1 VTSEGQ
7 AQTVKDAAQDVAEDL
22 AQGAAEGL
30 LGAAKVGGVKA
41 LI

>member
-1 VTSEGQ
+1 M
-7 AQTVKDAAQDVAEDL
+7 KDAAQDVAEDL